1 MSEFATPKAVPLSPV
16 LITGGCGFIGS
27 HLVDAIRASE
37 PNCQIHVIDIDTTRN
52 RVVDSRV
59 TYHTG
64 DIAKLSDVEDTMSA
78 ARPCTIFHVACPDS
92 MVTLDVSV
100 FHNVNVVGA
109 RNLLEVAEKTGTVK
123 AFINTSTSSVIHDNI
138 SDLIDADENLPVL
151 HYPAQKRIYT
161 LTKAE
166 AEAEILAANRKHG
179 DSSMLTLSLRPATAF
194 GERDT
199 ICMGKIVSNC
209 RQGKGKFQI
218 GPGNNLYDF
227 IYIGNLVD
235 AHLLA
240 AYALLHGYGKPA
252 PTKAVRVDGETF
264 NVTNDERILFWE
276 FHRSISAS
284 VGFPVKKED
293 IKIVPK
299 WVALL
304 TAFIS
309 EYSTWIF
316 SWGTKQAAVT
326 REAVRLTTIERTL
339 NGEKAK
345 RLLGYQPKV
354 SIQDGIT
361 KGGQWFVNEVSKTD
375 GTKKNV

>member
-1 MSEFATPKAVPLSPV
+1 MANSIATEIIPLSPV

-27 HLVDAIRASE
+27 HLVEEILASE
-37 PNCQIHVIDIDTTRN
+37 PTCQIHVIDINTTPN
-52 RVVDSRV
+52 RLNDPRV

-64 DIAKLSDVEDTMSA
+64 DISRLEDVEAAMSA

-100 FHNVNVVGA
+100 FQRVNINGA
-109 RNLLEVAEKTGTVK
+109 QNLLDAAEKIGSVK

-138 SDLIDADENLPVL
+138 SDLINADENLPVL
-151 HYPAQKRIYT
+151 QYPVQKRVYT

-166 AEAEILAANRKHG
+166 AEALILAANRKRG
-179 DSSMLTLSLRPATAF
+179 DSSMLTVSMRPATAF

-199 ICMGKIVSNC
+199 ICMGKIVSSC

-218 GPGNNLYDF
+218 GPGKNQYDF
-227 IYIGNLVD
+227 IYIKNLVD

-240 AYALLHGYGKPA
+240 AYALLRAHGKAA
-252 PTKAVRVDGETF
+252 PPKGMRIDGETF

-276 FHRSISAS
+276 FNRLISAS
-284 VGFPVKKED
+284 VGFSIKNED
-293 IKIVPK
+293 VRVVPK

-304 TAFIS
+304 MAFIS
-309 EYSTWIF
+309 EYSTWIR
-316 SWGTKQAAVT
+316 SWGSEQALVT
-326 REAVRLTTIERTL
+326 REAVRLTTIERTM

-345 RLLGYQPKV
+345 RLLGYKPKV
-354 SIQDGIT
+354 SIREGIE
-361 KGGQWFVNEVSKTD
+361 KGGKWFMDEAAKALE
-375 GTKKNV
+375 TKKTV